1 MRKLSKYEKETI
13 INWNEAENLASIYT
27 FNASLKRRL
36 ADFSR
41 KYPLLCRLERSTPE
55 GSVTYVLDKSRLSI
69 RLVPPYSEER
79 KAAAREYAK
88 GAWLSGGDERKKK
101 SPEIGAITVKMPG
114 LHPAVLTGNPR
125 RRIPYPL
132 PADRRKC
139 ADTEPVKLAETPL
152 LRWKPASPVREYRG
166 RQALCAWVQGRQRT
180 AGVKG
185 QRPLGG
191 YRAAAPVRSV
201 EAASLYSGVQRW
213 KTSAQGKLMPAS
225 TRTGY
230 YLTQNSQ
237 DLRLRRPFPGPSS
250 IFAGRRKSV

>member
-79 KAAAREYAK
+79 KAAASAYAK
-88 GAWLSGGDERKKK
+88 ETWLSGGGNGRKNRLK
-101 SPEIGAITVKMPG
+101 SGRLRKNAG
-114 LHPAVLTGNPR
+114 SAPAVLTGNPR

-132 PADRRKC
+132 PAYGRKC
-139 ADTEPVKLAETPL
+139 ADTEPVKLANT
-152 LRWKPASPVREYRG
+152 ASAVEASFACGSTEGSQP
-166 RQALCAWVQGRQRT
+166 LCAGCRGGSAT
-180 AGVKG
+180 AGG
-185 QRPLGG
+185 QGATPIGG
-191 YRAAAPVRSV
+191 LRAAAP
-201 EAASLYSGVQRW
+201 SG
-213 KTSAQGKLMPAS
+213 QG
-225 TRTGY
+225 
-230 YLTQNSQ
+230 
-237 DLRLRRPFPGPSS
+237 
-250 IFAGRRKSV
+250 